1 MSWIYSDNMQ
11 ELTKSKIE
19 EILKK
24 KGLDSQVSWFYI
36 QFKKKFEEE
45 YVIDE
50 IELHD
55 AIKNLV
61 NFLNNKKINEIIFF
75 PEPSFENEIPSG
87 IIETAELENFL
98 KENVDTITN
107 IHIADKNL
115 DWIFTIT
122 HEDDFFISGSK
133 DLVNDFVKFFKDAKC
148 TPYQEIESKW
158 KSKTKD

>member
-1 MSWIYSDNMQ
+1 M
-11 ELTKSKIE
+11 
-19 EILKK
+19 
-24 KGLDSQVSWFYI
+24 
-36 QFKKKFEEE
+36 
-45 YVIDE
+45 
-50 IELHD
+50 
-55 AIKNLV
+55 
-61 NFLNNKKINEIIFF
+61 
-75 PEPSFENEIPSG
+75 
-87 IIETAELENFL
+87 